1 MSTDYKALASV
12 LEKKFGGASAK
23 PKKWLDIVRW
33 SVAFDK
39 FALAG
44 ALVEH
49 QLTYAA
55 ALSHKD
61 ICMNVG
67 VSAPRG
73 VVQRRA
79 GLAPIYDEV
88 CRKNWAD
95 RSASGELGFD
105 VNQVSLVLDKVMLK
119 QAEDVYDSAGKND
132 SFAKQF
138 GKGSKG
144 KSDVQCYKCG
154 DIGHIAANCWGDAGS
169 QDLGQN
175 KGNKGGGKG
184 KGMQCYNCKGFWP

>member
-1 MSTDYKALASV
+1 M
-12 LEKKFGGASAK
+12 
-23 PKKWLDIVRW
+23 
-33 SVAFDK
+33 AFDK

-144 KSDVQCYKCG
+144 QSDVQCYKCG
-154 DIGHIAANCWGDAGS
+154 DI
-169 QDLGQN
+169 
-175 KGNKGGGKG
+175 
-184 KGMQCYNCKGFWP
+184 